1 VYSISVHARQV
12 VNGSQG
18 YAVVVSGDLA
28 TPTAGVALAGAS
40 RPRLQL
46 APVRPN
52 PFSFAPG
59 AQFEFALPQSGEASL
74 EVYDAAGRLVRRL
87 VQGSLP
93 EGKHST
99 AWDGLDLTGRP
110 APAGVYLVRLA
121 QPGFTPQVEK
131 AVLVR

>member
-1 VYSISVHARQV
+1 V

-18 YAVVVSGDLA
+18 YALAVSGDLA
-28 TPTAGVALAGAS
+28 APTAGIPMAGAS
-40 RPRLQL
+40 AARLRL

-59 AQFEFALPQSGEASL
+59 AQLEFALPRSGAASL

-87 VQGSLP
+87 VQGALP
-93 EGKHST
+93 AGAHSA
-99 AWDGLDLTGRP
+99 AWDGLDAAGHP

-121 QPGFTPQVEK
+121 QPGFAPAVEK